1 MARGGCAEKI
11 KGMKKISGVQEVY
24 KFCDP
29 DTVKIV
35 HSKTEMFQTKYPQ
48 TAVVLQLMGTMYYVG
63 CVTPGTTS
71 IAHLE
76 DVPPLTMRAV
86 PKLIRERLE
95 YLAGRSAYT
104 HPLAKRALYLSLAA
118 TPELEILNELEGES
132 LDPLDETLPW
142 GISGDAQKSIREV
155 YRLHNGYQNEDG
167 KTEQSGAGGHEPAA
181 QPFGGRDDGDSG
193 KRARNG
199 HQPHVAVGGGKA

>member
-1 MARGGCAEKI
+1 MARRVCSK
-11 KGMKKISGVQEVY
+11 KNKMKKISGVQDVY

-29 DTVKIV
+29 DTIKTVY
-35 HSKTEMFQTKYPQ
+35 SKSETFQTKYPQ

-71 IAHLE
+71 IDCLE

-118 TPELEILNELEGES
+118 TPELEILNELEGET
-132 LDPLDETLPW
+132 LQPLDETLPW

-155 YRLHNGYQNEDG
+155 YRLHNGYQNDG
-167 KTEQSGAGGHEPAA
+167 KTGQSEGAVGHEPEA
-181 QPFGGRDDGDSG
+181 QPFGGRDDGDFG
-193 KRARNG
+193 KRA
-199 HQPHVAVGGGKA
+199 